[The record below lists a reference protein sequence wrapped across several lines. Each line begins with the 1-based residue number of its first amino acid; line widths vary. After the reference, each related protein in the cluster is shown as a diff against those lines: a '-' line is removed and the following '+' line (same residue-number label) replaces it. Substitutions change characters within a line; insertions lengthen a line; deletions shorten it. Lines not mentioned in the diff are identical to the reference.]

1 MGTERLEQR
10 RAELGRDL
18 ARRFPGD
25 ERVGSEPAHPVEGV
39 RAVCGLFDGRADHD
53 RAVAHEDH
61 ADGITDRVGEP
72 APGVRVEDLTLVLVD
87 QAQPAVEHARRL
99 VRDLG
104 EAAEGYQRVIDLH
117 RADDPGFPRELRAR
131 ALWGAAVT
139 RLLSLEPSGD
149 TAPTKTLLQT
159 LSTSYD
165 GTLEAQQ
172 ARWAMAALKEIDRLR
187 AQGSRKDEDI
197 RRLNEQME
205 QLKRIDLNRR
215 PTTPP
220 EP

>member
-1 MGTERLEQR
+1 MCGGPPEVTQTVPPPTAPIEAVRPPEPDTTLAGEVR
-10 RAELGRDL
+10 RAQALL
-18 ARRFPGD
+18 ADADVHLR
-25 ERVGSEPAHPVEGV
+25 EG
-39 RAVCGLFDGRADHD
+39 
-53 RAVAHEDH
+53 
-61 ADGITDRVGEP
+61 T
-72 APGVRVEDLTLVLVD
+72 
-87 QAQPAVEHARRL
+87 
-99 VRDLG
+99 LG

-149 TAPTKTLLQT
+149 TAPTMTLLQT